1 MSSLS
6 IVVPRLGSNDL
17 FEHTL
22 ASILRYRMPHH
33 QVVVVQSDLQADTY
47 GLEDE
52 VDFIEVAG
60 KPNLA
65 RYFNQ
70 VLPVVTGDAI
80 NVIRPGVEVTHQW
93 FAQGIRYFQTE
104 SIGSV
109 AFSLV
114 AANYRDEVVSCGL
127 ITNRSMLPRHATNPR
142 KQPLGPTSWAGLYRR
157 ELLEAIGPFDESISN
172 ELFALDLALSIRS
185 LGVGCGVITD
195 RVLTLS
201 SLDLLNLAARTRTGR
216 DAQRMTQRHLPA
228 DHQRLGGLVAIGTDC
243 LLNLLRPSRWQQVA
257 GRLTARNK
265 QAADRAFSRRL
276 AITRHELNSLSPVEK
291 QSRRAA

>member
-52 VDFIEVAG
+52 VDFIEVSG

-70 VLPVVTGDAI
+70 MLEVVTGDAV

-114 AANYRDEVVSCGL
+114 AANFRDEVVSCGL
-127 ITNRSMLPRHATNPR
+127 NTNRSMLPRHAKNPR
-142 KQPLGPTSWAGLYRR
+142 KQPLGPASWAGLYRR

-201 SLDLLNLAARTRTGR
+201 SLDLLDVAARTRTGR
-216 DAQRMTQRHLPA
+216 DAQRMTQRHLSA

-243 LLNLLRPSRWQQVA
+243 LSNLLRPSRWQQIA
-257 GRLTARNK
+257 GRLSARNK

>member
-216 DAQRMTQRHLPA
+216 DAQRMTQRHLLA

>member
-52 VDFIEVAG
+52 VDFIEVSG

-70 VLPVVTGDAI
+70 VLEVVTGDAV

-93 FAQGIRYFQTE
+93 FTQGIRYFQTE

-127 ITNRSMLPRHATNPR
+127 TTSRTMLPRHAVNPR

-157 ELLEAIGPFDESISN
+157 ELLEAIGPFDETISN
-172 ELFALDLALSIRS
+172 ELFALDLALSIRG
-185 LGVGCGVITD
+185 LGVGCGVTTD

-201 SLDLLNLAARTRTGR
+201 SLDLLQVAARTRTGR
-216 DAQRMTQRHLPA
+216 DAQRMTQRHLSS
-228 DHQRLGGLVAIGTDC
+228 DHQRLGGLVAIGSDC
-243 LLNLLRPSRWQQVA
+243 LSNLLRPSRWQQVA

-276 AITRHELNSLSPVEK
+276 AVTRHELHSLSPVEK